1 MYANV
6 EVQVVPPAQQSGAN
20 VLRDAILNERCTS
33 NEVVGVSSSGAAPRP
48 ELMVEFG
55 LMHHGDSRNCGTVMT
70 SVTSARSVAKRS
82 ANGVDDFRLF

>member
-33 NEVVGVSSSGAAPRP
+33 NEVVACQVRRCGPQSKSRT
-48 ELMVEFG
+48 LG
-55 LMHHGDSRNCGTVMT
+55 LG
-70 SVTSARSVAKRS
+70 
-82 ANGVDDFRLF
+82 